1 MQSAAE
7 KFRIIITTAVPG
19 SLTPSSIV
27 HFSNPAALY
36 ALLALPVIL
45 LIHFLQERSRRVR
58 VSTLF
63 LLEHAAPVSVGGARI
78 ERLRNS
84 LPLWLQ
90 LLAALIV
97 TWLLAE
103 PRWTREDSR
112 QSIAIVLDSSISM
125 TAFQENLEPSLS
137 KALAPWSSAAA
148 TTDWLLTES
157 DTRRPTL
164 YRGTDLSTLLSSVKA
179 FAPTRATHDPGDA
192 LTLARSLV
200 KATGTVLF
208 VSDHRPAS
216 LPTDVGLIAIGTPFA
231 NIGFAG
237 LTTTQSTATAPSGEA
252 TYAVLV
258 RNPSTEP
265 QTREWWTELPQA
277 PQGSQLTAKQSLTLA
292 PGQSLTLS
300 GAFPPSID
308 QVILHLTP
316 DRFSIDDTFP
326 IRRPQPRRLIAE
338 IRLPSGPTRQLFT
351 TLLTSLE
358 NLDLPT
364 NSPSSSSSSSSSLAP
379 PDLLITEL
387 GESVPTHALQFT
399 SAGTGSTTAL
409 DPAPVVADNH
419 PFTRDLDWAS
429 LLTPTPADLTLA
441 DTDQP
446 LLWKGGK
453 PLALLR
459 QDTQDDGTR
468 TQRLL
473 LAWNPADSSAARNP
487 AFLILLHRFTEH
499 LRTQKRAFHADNFE
513 THQPLHL
520 PSPQKSPRTLTTPK
534 SSSSSPLSPNTA
546 PPIPTFFDLHE
557 GDTHLLSAAAHFG
570 DTRES
575 DFTKSE
581 TLDETT
587 ALRRQ
592 STLKQTEADPFT
604 PLYLLA
610 LISILLLSWTRTP

>member
-1 MQSAAE
+1 
-7 KFRIIITTAVPG
+7 
-19 SLTPSSIV
+19 L
-27 HFSNPAALY
+27 HFSNPSALY
-36 ALLALPVIL
+36 ALLALPAIL

-63 LLEHAAPVSVGGARI
+63 LLEHAAPVSIGGARF

-103 PRWTREDSR
+103 PRWTRQDSR
-112 QSIAIVLDSSISM
+112 QSIAVVLDSSISM
-125 TAFQENLEPSLS
+125 SAFQENLEPTLS
-137 KALAPWSSAAA
+137 KALAPWSRAAT
-148 TTDWLLTES
+148 TTDWLLTLS
-157 DTRRPTL
+157 DTRLPTL
-164 YRGTDLSTLLSSVKA
+164 YKGTDLTALLDTLQSFS
-179 FAPTRATHDPGDA
+179 PSQGTHDPTNA
-192 LTLARSLV
+192 LLLARSLV

-208 VSDHRPAS
+208 ITDHRPAT
-216 LPTDVGLIAIGTPFA
+216 LPSDTGLIALGTPIP

-237 LTTTQSTATAPSGEA
+237 LTTTSSSSSSSSSPVEQAAGLPPSSNGPA
-252 TYAVLV
+252 AYSVLV
-258 RNPSTEP
+258 RNPSPTP

-277 PQGSQLTAKQSLTLA
+277 PPGSQFTAKQSLTLA
-292 PGQSLTLS
+292 PGQSITLS
-300 GAFPPSID
+300 GTFPPNLD
-308 QVILHLTP
+308 QVILYLTP
-316 DRFSIDDTFP
+316 DAFPIDDILP
-326 IRRPQPRRLIAE
+326 IRRPQPRRLLAE

-358 NLDLPT
+358 NLNLPT
-364 NSPSSSSSSSSSLAP
+364 ISPSSSPVEQAAGLPPTSRGEAAP

-387 GESVPTHALQFT
+387 GESVPTHAIQFT
-399 SAGTGSTTAL
+399 AAGTGSTTAL

-487 AFLILLHRFTEH
+487 AILILLHRFTEH

-513 THQPLHL
+513 THQPLNL
-520 PSPQKSPRTLTTPK
+520 PSPPKSPRTLTTPVERAAG
-534 SSSSSPLSPNTA
+534 SPPLSITTA
-546 PPIPTFFDLHE
+546 PDTPTFFDLHE

-581 TLDETT
+581 TLDETA

-592 STLKQTEADPFT
+592 STLKQTEADPLT

-610 LISILLLSWTRTP
+610 LISLLLLSWTRTP